1 MLFTPLYGT
10 LLMAGA
16 TSARVSACTLANGNT
31 KNISIVY
38 YSFEIKSL
46 GFGLGLSRKVYK
58 IFLRLDYYNFA
69 EFFDQSKDPSF
80 EAGFNTQNTV

>member
-16 TSARVSACTLANGNT
+16 TSARVCKPVRLQMEILRTFQLYTNPS
-31 KNISIVY
+31 
-38 YSFEIKSL
+38 EIKSL

-58 IFLRLDYYNFA
+58 ILKLD
-69 EFFDQSKDPSF
+69 
-80 EAGFNTQNTV
+80 